1 MSTGAGRR
9 GKSSAAGRRGKDS
22 PARRRGENS
31 AAGGGGAGYALPN
44 SNPMRVVL
52 LTLLF
57 FEVVVFGLAVPVMI
71 LVSHVPAATAIAAG
85 GVAALLALVAAGLLR
100 KPIGYLVGWIA
111 QPVGILL
118 GLFTPAMYAI
128 GAIFAGL
135 WLLTFILGRRLDAQ
149 AAARAS

>member
-1 MSTGAGRR
+1 MSYT
-9 GKSSAAGRRGKDS
+9 
-22 PARRRGENS
+22 
-31 AAGGGGAGYALPN
+31 LPN

-52 LTLLF
+52 LTLLL
-57 FEVVVFGLAVPVMI
+57 FEVVVFGLSIPVMI
-71 LVSHVPAATAIAAG
+71 LVSGVPAGTAFGAG

-111 QPVGILL
+111 QPIGILL

-135 WLLTFILGRRLDAQ
+135 WVLAFVLGRRLDAQ

>member
-1 MSTGAGRR
+1 MS
-9 GKSSAAGRRGKDS
+9 
-22 PARRRGENS
+22 
-31 AAGGGGAGYALPN
+31 YALPN
-44 SNPMRVVL
+44 SNPMRVVM
-52 LTLLF
+52 LTLLL

-71 LVSHVPAATAIAAG
+71 LVSGVPAGTAIVAG
-85 GVAALLALVAAGLLR
+85 VAAALLALVAAALLR
-100 KPIGYLVGWIA
+100 RPVGYLVGWIA

-135 WLLTFILGRRLDAQ
+135 WVLSFVLGRRLDAQ

>member
-1 MSTGAGRR
+1 MS
-9 GKSSAAGRRGKDS
+9 
-22 PARRRGENS
+22 
-31 AAGGGGAGYALPN
+31 YALPN

-52 LTLLF
+52 LTLLL

-71 LVSHVPAATAIAAG
+71 LVSGVPAGIAIAAG
-85 GVAALLALVAAGLLR
+85 AAAAMLALLAAGLLR
-100 KPIGYLVGWIA
+100 KPAGYLVGWIT

-118 GLFTPAMYAI
+118 GLLTPAMYAI

-135 WLLTFILGRRLDAQ
+135 WVLTFVLGRRLDAQ